1 MGDMLFVAELG
12 WRRWNG
18 GGGCLPGHKLNI
30 NDDITYGFHQRVN
43 FVCYSICIKDMSLY
57 ILALF

>member
-30 NDDITYGFHQRVN
+30 NDDIIWISSTG
-43 FVCYSICIKDMSLY
+43 
-57 ILALF
+57 